1 MLQAPTK
8 KYDNEFKLLGTKLNY
23 LSTAVRD
30 LGKDKA
36 DIARFEEVEKK
47 VNFLTSFKQ
56 IQDWQNSVTES
67 ISRFESK
74 MTAHNLQMQT
84 NADII
89 GRFDEILCEKV
100 SKQSL
105 IEV

>member
-36 DIARFEEVEKK
+36 DIARFEEVE
-47 VNFLTSFKQ
+47 
-56 IQDWQNSVTES
+56 
-67 ISRFESK
+67 SK
-74 MTAHNLQMQT
+74 MTAHNLQM
-84 NADII
+84 
-89 GRFDEILCEKV
+89 
-100 SKQSL
+100 
-105 IEV
+105 